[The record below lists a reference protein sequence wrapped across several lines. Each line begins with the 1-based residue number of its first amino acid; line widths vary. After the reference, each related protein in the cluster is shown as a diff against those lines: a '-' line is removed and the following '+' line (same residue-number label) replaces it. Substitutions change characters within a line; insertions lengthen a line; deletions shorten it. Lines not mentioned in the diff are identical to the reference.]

1 MKPDE
6 APGEVPP
13 DAPGQVTRI
22 LSNWDQLNDPASELL
37 PLVYTQLCA
46 IARNRMNNERAGHTL
61 QATALVHEA
70 YMKLVRIPESGVK
83 FDGRGRFFAAA
94 AEAMRRILID
104 HARRRKAAKR
114 GDAKVPLD
122 QLVEDPADLDAL
134 PDPDRLLALNDA
146 LDVLTKEDARAAEVV
161 RLRYFAGLNAEE
173 TAQVMN
179 LSERTV
185 HREWTFARA
194 RLHELLKDD

>member
-1 MKPDE
+1 MPHDGPE
-6 APGEVPP
+6 SDSAPGEI
-13 DAPGQVTRI
+13 TRI
-22 LSNWDQLNDPASELL
+22 LANWDQLNDPASDLL
-37 PLVYTQLCA
+37 PLVYGQLRA
-46 IARNRMNNERAGHTL
+46 IARNRMNSERAGHTL

-70 YMKLVRIPESGVK
+70 YLKLVRTPESGQK
-83 FDGRGRFFAAA
+83 FEGRARFFAAA

-104 HARRRKAAKR
+104 HARARKAAKR
-114 GDAKVPLD
+114 GEPKVPLD
-122 QLVEDPADLDAL
+122 NLVEEPADLDAL

-146 LDVLTKEDARAAEVV
+146 LDILEKEDSRAAEVV

-173 TAQVMN
+173 TADVMN

-194 RLHELLKDD
+194 RLHELLKDN